1 MDRRIFEP
9 EPSGGGAHRR
19 AALRLAAAV
28 LGAGWLGLAYLKH
41 GGSLGSWL
49 RDQMTDHVTVWFVL
63 ALAVITYLYARL
75 RKRLTR
81 PPLVTRPT
89 PTRRAARGRAR
100 FPAAPED

>member
-28 LGAGWLGLAYLKH
+28 LGAGWLGLAYLRH
-41 GGSLGSWL
+41 GGSLGAWL
-49 RDQMTDHVTVWFVL
+49 QEQMTGHVTVWLLLGL
-63 ALAVITYLYARL
+63 ATVTYLYLRL

-81 PPLVTRPT
+81 PAPVRREVPMKRP
-89 PTRRAARGRAR
+89 ARSRVR

>member
-19 AALRLAAAV
+19 SALRLAAAV
-28 LGAGWLGLAYLKH
+28 LGAGWLGLAYLRH
-41 GGSLGSWL
+41 GGGLGQWL
-49 RDQMTDHVTVWFVL
+49 QEQMTDHVTAWLLL
-63 ALAVITYLYARL
+63 ALVAVTYLYARL

-81 PPLVTRPT
+81 PPLVKQNVPTKRPS
-89 PTRRAARGRAR
+89 RSRVR

>member
-19 AALRLAAAV
+19 SALRLAAAV

-41 GGSLGSWL
+41 GNGLAAWL
-49 RDQMTDHVTVWFVL
+49 QEQMTGHVTIWFGL
-63 ALAVITYLYARL
+63 ALVAVTYLYARL

-81 PPLVTRPT
+81 PPTVTRAVPT
-89 PTRRAARGRAR
+89 KRPARSRVR
-100 FPAAPED
+100 FPAAPEE